1 MIFSL
6 NRLSRALTLF
16 ESGRL
21 LLRRRLGREA
31 APAREPERILVLGY
45 NAIGDFI
52 FFLPVLEG
60 LRRRWPQARLV
71 CLADGAIIG
80 EGLLP
85 GTGLCDEVWSR
96 EWESPPPGRREETA
110 RRIREYG
117 FDLVLMSLAAPA
129 HDYQGA
135 IADIPVRVGHCRDLA
150 AAVGGPLER
159 LKRGIVVG
167 EFARRAVLNRPVPM
181 DLGEHAAAR
190 NLRLLEAVGVPI
202 SPQKRPALPIS
213 DAHRRRAEELMGGAR
228 PIGVHLGPPH
238 SYNHRH
244 WAPQRYAELCAQL
257 SAAGAGPFYLIGGP
271 GEASSVEA
279 AMRAFPGFVP
289 VVGKLSLLETFAA
302 IERCR
307 LFIASDTGPAKA
319 AMALGTPTVTVWGPS
334 DPKEAGIFWEPE
346 KHLDIRTGIACSPCV
361 TCGMSREGVLNYRTC
376 GHHDCLG
383 RLEAGAVF
391 SAMQAKYPALLA

>member
-6 NRLSRALTLF
+6 NRLSRALSLF

-21 LLRRRLGREA
+21 LLRRRLQPRT
-31 APAREPERILVLGY
+31 APTPAPRRILVLGY
-45 NAIGDFI
+45 NAIGDLI

-60 LRRRWPQARLV
+60 LRGHWPRARIV
-71 CLADGAIIG
+71 CLADGKEITEDI
-80 EGLLP
+80 LR
-85 GTGLCDEVWSR
+85 GTGLCDEVWYR
-96 EWESPPPGRREETA
+96 DWESPPPGRREETA
-110 RRIREYG
+110 RRIKEYG
-117 FDLVLMSLAAPA
+117 FDLALMSLATPA

-135 IADIPVRVGHCRDLA
+135 IADIPLRAGHCRDLA

-181 DLGEHAAAR
+181 GLGEHAVAR
-190 NLRLLEAVGVPI
+190 NLRLLEAVGVPV
-202 SPQKRPALPIS
+202 SPGKRPALPVT
-213 DAHRRRAEELMGGAR
+213 DAHRRKAEELMGGAR
-228 PIGVHLGPPH
+228 PIGVHLGPPV

-244 WAPQRYAELCAQL
+244 WAPQRYAELCAKL

-271 GEASSVEA
+271 GEAPGVETA
-279 AMRAFPGFVP
+279 TRAFPGFVSL
-289 VVGKLSLLETFAA
+289 VGKLSLLETFAA

-319 AMALGTPTVTVWGPS
+319 AMALGVPTVTVWGPS

-346 KHLDIRTGIACSPCV
+346 KHLDVRTGIACSPCV

-391 SAMQAKYPALLA
+391 SAIKEKYGATL